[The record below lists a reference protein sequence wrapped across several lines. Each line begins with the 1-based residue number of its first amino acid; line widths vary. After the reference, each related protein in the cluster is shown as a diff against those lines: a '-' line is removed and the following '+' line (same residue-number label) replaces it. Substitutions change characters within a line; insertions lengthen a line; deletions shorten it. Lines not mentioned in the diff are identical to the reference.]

1 MHGKNTE
8 KEKTSH
14 NHKHTTFCRQCKEQY
29 HMYMPSHVKDT
40 IKGDH
45 ILEKDMCTEMSDKD
59 ITKFLQRICED
70 CYQIDQ

>member
-8 KEKTSH
+8 KEKQSH
-14 NHKHTTFCRQCKEQY
+14 DHKHTTFCRQCKGQY
-29 HMYMPSHVKDT
+29 HMYLPSHVKNT

-45 ILEKDMCTEMSDKD
+45 VLKKEICTEMSDKD

-70 CYQIDQ
+70 CYNTNQ